1 LKPAHQR
8 DVGQQGRLKMNT
20 RIAALLER
28 YAPPILGGILILLV
42 WEFLPAL
49 FHVSKLLLPPPSAVV
64 QSLWLIYDR
73 GLLVENFVVTL
84 AEALLG
90 FAIGSVAAIFFAFIV
105 TRSLIIERTLMPYLV
120 GLQALPKV
128 ALAPLIVV
136 WVGIGIESKILIAAI
151 ISFFPVL
158 INAIVGFSTVEAEKI
173 DLMRSLVASRWQQ
186 FRIVIFPNSLPFIF
200 AGLNVAIVL
209 SITGA
214 LVGEFIG
221 ADRGLGNLL
230 LQLNFNMDISGMFAV
245 LTVLALLGIV
255 LYALVRFLHVRFVFW
270 AKPDN
275 LRSGS
280 N

>member
-1 LKPAHQR
+1 
-8 DVGQQGRLKMNT
+8 M
-20 RIAALLER
+20 
-28 YAPPILGGILILLV
+28 
-42 WEFLPAL
+42 
-49 FHVSKLLLPPPSAVV
+49 
-64 QSLWLIYDR
+64 IYDR
-73 GLLVENFVVTL
+73 GLLVDNFLITL

-90 FAIGSVAAIFFAFIV
+90 FAIGSIAAIFFAFIV

-136 WVGIGIESKILIAAI
+136 WVGIGIEIEDPDCGDH
-151 ISFFPVL
+151 FVL
-158 INAIVGFSTVEAEKI
+158 PGARSTPSSVSRRLRPRRST
-173 DLMRSLVASRWQQ
+173 LMRSLVASGWQK

-230 LQLNFNMDISGMFAV
+230 MQLNYNMDISGMFAV
-245 LTVLALLGIV
+245 LVVLALLGII

>member
-1 LKPAHQR
+1 
-8 DVGQQGRLKMNT
+8 MNT
-20 RIAALLER
+20 KLSALVAR
-28 YAPPILGGILILLV
+28 YLPPLLGGVILLAL
-42 WEFLPAL
+42 WESLPRL
-49 FHVSKLLLPPPSAVV
+49 LNIPSLLLPPPSSVAK
-64 QSLWLIYDR
+64 SLWLLYDR
-73 GLLVENFVVTL
+73 GLLINNFAVTL
-84 AEALLG
+84 IEALGG
-90 FAIGSVAAIFFAFIV
+90 FAIGSFLGVFFAFLV
-105 TRSLIIERTLMPYLV
+105 TRSILLERMLLPYLI

-136 WVGIGIESKILIAAI
+136 WIGIGIESKIAIAAV

-173 DLMRSLVASRWQQ
+173 DLMRSLVASGWQQ
-186 FRIVIFPNSLPFIF
+186 FSIVIFPNSLPFIF
-200 AGLNVAIVL
+200 AGLNVGIVL

-230 LQLNFNMDISGMFAV
+230 LQLNYNMDISGMFAV
-245 LTVLALLGIV
+245 LVVLALLGII
-255 LYALVRFLHVRFVFW
+255 LYAIVRFLHIRLVFW

>member
-1 LKPAHQR
+1 VIWIERTLQ
-8 DVGQQGRLKMNT
+8 MNS

-28 YAPPILGGILILLV
+28 YAPPILGGIVILLA

-49 FHVSKLLLPPPSAVV
+49 FKVSRLLLPPPSEVLR
-64 QSLWLIYDR
+64 SLWLIYDR
-73 GLLVENFVVTL
+73 GLLVENFAVTL
-84 AEALLG
+84 AEALVG
-90 FAIGSVAAIFFAFIV
+90 FAIGSLAAIFFAFIV
-105 TRSLIIERTLMPYLV
+105 TRSLIVERTLMPYLV

-173 DLMRSLVASRWQQ
+173 DLMRSLVATRWQQ

-275 LRSGS
+275 LHSGP

>member
-1 LKPAHQR
+1 
-8 DVGQQGRLKMNT
+8 MNA
-20 RIAALLER
+20 RVVAILER
-28 YAPPILGGILILLV
+28 YGPPILGGIVILLV
-42 WEFLPAL
+42 WEFVPAI
-49 FHVSKLLLPPPSAVV
+49 FKVSKLLLPPPSSIAR
-64 QSLWLIYDR
+64 SLWLIYDR
-73 GLLVENFVVTL
+73 GLPVENFLVTL
-84 AEALLG
+84 TEALVG
-90 FAIGSVAAIFFAFIV
+90 FAAGSVSAIFIAFLV
-105 TRSLIIERTLMPYLV
+105 TRSLLVERMLMPYLV

-136 WVGIGIESKILIAAI
+136 WLGIGIESKILIAAI

-158 INAIVGFSTVEAEKI
+158 INAIVGFSTVEAEKL

-200 AGLNVAIVL
+200 AGLNVGIVL

-230 LQLNFNMDISGMFAV
+230 LQLNLNMDISGMFAV
-245 LTVLALLGIV
+245 LLVLAVLGII
-255 LYALVRFLHVRFVFW
+255 LYGLVRFLHVHFVFW
-270 AKPDN
+270 AKPDI
-275 LRSGS
+275 RSGS

>member
-1 LKPAHQR
+1 MN
-8 DVGQQGRLKMNT
+8 GRIYDTM
-20 RIAALLER
+20 ER
-28 YAPPILGGILILLV
+28 YGLPLLAGFIILLV
-42 WEFLPAL
+42 WEYVPAL
-49 FHVSKLLLPPPSAVV
+49 FGVSKLLLPIPSAIVR
-64 QSLWLIYDR
+64 SLWVIYDR
-73 GLLVENFVVTL
+73 GLLIENFLITL
-84 AEALLG
+84 FEALGG
-90 FAIGSVAAIFFAFIV
+90 FVIGSASAIFFAFLV
-105 TRSLIIERTLMPYLV
+105 TRSVLIERALMPYLV

-136 WVGIGIESKILIAAI
+136 WIGIGIESKILIAAV

-158 INAIVGFSTVEAEKI
+158 INAIVGFSTVEADKI
-173 DLMRSLVASRWQQ
+173 DLMRSLVASRWQM

-200 AGLNVAIVL
+200 AGLNVGIVL

-230 LQLNFNMDISGMFAV
+230 LQLNYNMDIAGMFAV
-245 LTVLALLGIV
+245 LLALLGVI
-255 LYALVRFLHVRFVFW
+255 LYALIRALHLRLVFW

-275 LRSGS
+275 RSGS

>member
-1 LKPAHQR
+1 
-8 DVGQQGRLKMNT
+8 MNT
-20 RIAALLER
+20 RTAALLER

-42 WEFLPAL
+42 WEFLPPL

-64 QSLWLIYDR
+64 RSLWLIYDR

-84 AEALLG
+84 AEAL
-90 FAIGSVAAIFFAFIV
+90 FGSATAIFFAFIV

-173 DLMRSLVASRWQQ
+173 DLMRSLVATRWQQ

>member
-1 LKPAHQR
+1 MKWTIPA
-8 DVGQQGRLKMNT
+8 MIT
-20 RIAALLER
+20 RYL
-28 YAPPILGGILILLV
+28 PPLIGGIAIVLA
-42 WEFLPAL
+42 WEFLPRI
-49 FHVSKLLLPPPSAVV
+49 FNIPTLLLPPPTLVFKSV
-64 QSLWLIYDR
+64 WLLYDR
-73 GLLVENFVVTL
+73 GLLVGNFAITL
-84 AEALLG
+84 AEALGG
-90 FAIGSVAAIFFAFIV
+90 FVIGSVCGVFFAFLV
-105 TRSLIIERTLMPYLV
+105 TRSLLIERMLLPYLI

-136 WVGIGIESKILIAAI
+136 WIGIGIESKVAIAAV

-173 DLMRSLVASRWQQ
+173 DLMRSLVASGWQQ
-186 FRIVIFPNSLPFIF
+186 FSIVIFPNSLPFIF

-230 LQLNFNMDISGMFAV
+230 LQLNYNMDISGMFAV
-245 LTVLALLGIV
+245 LLVLALLGVV
-255 LYALVRFLHVRFVFW
+255 LYALIRFLHTRLVFW

-275 LRSGS
+275 LRVG
-280 N
+280 ND